1 MSTARSRANHKL
13 YLARLLL
20 DAWREG
26 LSREQV
32 PAAVLDQ
39 AYSGA
44 VREHL
49 VQAYG
54 WFLLELCRTA
64 DLPQHPPRNC
74 AQLPP
79 PPEGKA
85 VPGEV
90 REFEQLE
97 RDGWLGELLA
107 ERDEW
112 SRAAGRG
119 GSRGLATNLASPAA
133 ETQGVTELGHAAD
146 QLASLF
152 DRMGDSLDEY

>member
-1 MSTARSRANHKL
+1 VSTARSRANHKL

-20 DAWREG
+20 DGWREG
-26 LSREQV
+26 LAREQV
-32 PAAVLDQ
+32 PAGVLDQ

-64 DLPQHPPRNC
+64 DLPHHPPRNC

-112 SRAAGRG
+112 AVG
-119 GSRGLATNLASPAA
+119 GGGDRRIGLNLASPAA
-133 ETQGVTELGHAAD
+133 EVQGVTELAHAAER
-146 QLASLF
+146 LASLF